1 MIIEIVST
9 GTELLLG
16 QIVNTNSSYLAR
28 KLNELGFDVLFQSTV
43 GDNRDRM
50 AQVLSTALARADIIV
65 TTGGLGPTQGDI
77 TKEVT
82 ANLLGK
88 TMYLHEPSLKSIKCF
103 FAARQI
109 AMTGNNQRQAMI
121 PEGAIVLDNDR
132 GTAPGVIIETDNNT
146 VIHLPGPPVEMEGM
160 FEKSVAPYLRSRFGV
175 QGIIFSK
182 VLRSYGI
189 GESTLEEEI
198 KDLIKSQGNPTIAL
212 LARSGEIHVR
222 LTAKAASG
230 EEAQSLIAG
239 LEQQI
244 RGRIGQYVFGTDD
257 ETLEQVVGE
266 LLTAKQL
273 TVSFAESC
281 TGGFVSHKITDI
293 PGSSAYLTG
302 SVICYSN
309 DSKIS
314 AVGVPAATIESRGA
328 VSPETAKAM
337 AEGIRQRLASDIGV
351 GITGIAGPGGA
362 VPGKPVGLVYIAV
375 AGSGGVQCH
384 QHNFTGQRGSIKL
397 RAALA
402 ALNHLR
408 QYITAL

>member
-1 MIIEIVST
+1 LIVEIVST

-16 QIVNTNSSYLAR
+16 QIVNTNAPYLAR

-109 AMTGNNQRQAMI
+109 TMTGNNQRQAMI
-121 PEGAIVLDNDR
+121 PEGAVVLDNDR
-132 GTAPGVIIETDNNT
+132 GTAPGVIIETGKNT
-146 VIHLPGPPVEMEGM
+146 VIHLPGPPFEMEAM
-160 FEKSVAPYLRSRFGV
+160 FEKSVIPYLQDRFGL
-175 QGIIFSK
+175 QGIILSK
-182 VLRSYGI
+182 VLRTYGL
-189 GESTLEEEI
+189 GESSLEEEI

-222 LTAKAASG
+222 LTAKAASSD
-230 EEAQSLIAG
+230 EARELIAG
-239 LEQQI
+239 VEQQV

-257 ETLEQVVGE
+257 DTLEQIVGQT
-266 LLTAKQL
+266 LTAKNL
-273 TVSFAESC
+273 TVAFAESC
-281 TGGFVSHKITDI
+281 TGGFLSNRVTDI
-293 PGSSAYLTG
+293 PGSSAYLMG

-309 DSKIS
+309 KSKIS
-314 AVGVPAATIESRGA
+314 AVGVPAATIESHGA
-328 VSPETAKAM
+328 VSPETAAAM
-337 AEGIRQRLASDIGV
+337 AEGIRQRLMSDIGV
-351 GITGIAGPGGA
+351 GITGIAGPGGE
-362 VPGKPVGLVYIAV
+362 VPGKPVGLVFIAV
-375 AGSGGVQCH
+375 AGKNGTQCH

-397 RAALA
+397 RTALA

-408 QYITAL
+408 QYIAAL